1 MVGHRLKS
9 DQHGSTATRTGPV
22 RTYMYGRLT
31 IACQSANSADSSSLF
46 STHLA
51 YNCHQQLTL
60 TSVHESYDNMPL
72 EHPSANSH
80 VHLTHQICGGFQDK
94 AVTKYSTAA

>member
-1 MVGHRLKS
+1 MTPWPPALALFGHTCMAALLLLVS
-9 DQHGSTATRTGPV
+9 LLCS
-22 RTYMYGRLT
+22 
-31 IACQSANSADSSSLF
+31 NSADSSSLF